1 MKRHTVPWRK
11 LAVLIPAALLGAA
24 GGYFFMWAL
33 DPYGMTVLLPSLA
46 CLILSFWL
54 QAILH
59 EGGHLVCGLLSGYR
73 FLSFRVGSFTLLR
86 QNGRLVLR
94 RFYLPGTGG
103 QCLLEPP
110 DGDEVP
116 FRLYNLGG
124 GLANLLSALAAAL
137 TAFLLPFPW
146 PVFLLIFAAAGLF
159 LGAVNLIPL
168 SMDGVANDG
177 FNLHLLS
184 RSPQARRTFALQL
197 RCHALL
203 QRGIPLRD
211 QPARWFQLPQDLE
224 PQDPFTAAALS
235 FLPSRLMDQG
245 DLSGAEAAFRTLL
258 DVPSGLLDIQ
268 RWDLTVDLLSC
279 SLLLGRSQEELAPL
293 RTPALLHYC
302 KATRKFTPL
311 HQPHGVPLGSA
322 GPAGPGGRPAV
333 LASVPALCAPLAL
346 SRHPGH
352 GPPPDGAWP
361 PARPGAGVSPA
372 SPLTTPTFSEYFFH
386 FRSVYVFFC
395 NIL

>member
-184 RSPQARRTFALQL
+184 RSPQARLTFALQL

-203 QRGIPLRD
+203 QRGIPLPPR
-211 QPARWFQLPQDLE
+211 R
-224 PQDPFTAAALS
+224 AAAW
-235 FLPSRLMDQG
+235 R
-245 DLSGAEAAFRTLL
+245 A
-258 DVPSGLLDIQ
+258 
-268 RWDLTVDLLSC
+268 
-279 SLLLGRSQEELAPL
+279 RSQLWFL
-293 RTPALLHYC
+293 R
-302 KATRKFTPL
+302 
-311 HQPHGVPLGSA
+311 
-322 GPAGPGGRPAV
+322 
-333 LASVPALCAPLAL
+333 
-346 SRHPGH
+346 
-352 GPPPDGAWP
+352 
-361 PARPGAGVSPA
+361 
-372 SPLTTPTFSEYFFH
+372 
-386 FRSVYVFFC
+386 
-395 NIL
+395 